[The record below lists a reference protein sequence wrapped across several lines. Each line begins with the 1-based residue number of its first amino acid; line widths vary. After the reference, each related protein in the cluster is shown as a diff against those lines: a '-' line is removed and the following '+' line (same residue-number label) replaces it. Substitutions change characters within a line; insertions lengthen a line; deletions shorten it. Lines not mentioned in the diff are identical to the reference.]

1 MPMGQSD
8 PDLSEPWS
16 QGILQEEL
24 SASRRAF
31 SEMSLQ
37 LNQLTEWLEQL
48 QTNPLVAPIVL
59 PPPDPNVA
67 IHRRFKPHLNPLAL
81 YSERPRTTGARARQH
96 LPLLSKNPVNSSSPA
111 VLLSRVV
118 PMAGVTAHKI
128 SKQITFF
135 VSDVAGTPTASFS
148 PGHPKP
154 ILLLLPWLGSRPQA
168 IAKYCEIYFRTGFDV
183 LVVESEVR
191 QFLWPRWGLEY
202 GGRLLELLESERFS
216 QRPLLV
222 HAFSIGGY
230 TFSQVLVHVAKDTQ
244 RYQGLTNR
252 IRGHIYDSLV
262 MGSLEHMATGI
273 GKTMF
278 PRMEGLVRTA
288 SLLYFRVFKHQ
299 TVDYFNSAISIFW
312 NTPVKAPALFFFS
325 ENDALCDYKSLEKM
339 VEFWRNRG
347 LSVESKKWKESLHAG
362 HLRTHTQEY
371 LSTLENFVLS
381 LNMLPLKA
389 KM

>member
-1 MPMGQSD
+1 M
-8 PDLSEPWS
+8 
-16 QGILQEEL
+16 
-24 SASRRAF
+24 
-31 SEMSLQ
+31 
-37 LNQLTEWLEQL
+37 
-48 QTNPLVAPIVL
+48 
-59 PPPDPNVA
+59 
-67 IHRRFKPHLNPLAL
+67 
-81 YSERPRTTGARARQH
+81 
-96 LPLLSKNPVNSSSPA
+96 SSPA
-111 VLLSRVV
+111 VMLSTVV
-118 PMAGVTAHKI
+118 SMAGVTAHKI

-135 VSDVAGTPTASFS
+135 TSDVDGTPTASFS
-148 PGHPKP
+148 TGQPKP

-168 IAKYCEIYFRTGFDV
+168 IAKYCEIYFSTGFDV
-183 LVVESEVR
+183 LVVESEVS

-222 HAFSIGGY
+222 HALSIGGY

-262 MGSLEHMATGI
+262 MGSLEHMATGL

-299 TVDYFNSAISIFW
+299 TVDYFNQAISIFW

-339 VEFWRNRG
+339 VDFWRNQG

-362 HLRTHTQEY
+362 HLRIHPQEY

-381 LNMLPLKA
+381 LNMVPLKA

>member
-1 MPMGQSD
+1 MM
-8 PDLSEPWS
+8 
-16 QGILQEEL
+16 
-24 SASRRAF
+24 
-31 SEMSLQ
+31 
-37 LNQLTEWLEQL
+37 
-48 QTNPLVAPIVL
+48 
-59 PPPDPNVA
+59 
-67 IHRRFKPHLNPLAL
+67 
-81 YSERPRTTGARARQH
+81 
-96 LPLLSKNPVNSSSPA
+96 SSPA
-111 VLLSRVV
+111 VMLSKVV
-118 PMAGVTAHKI
+118 TMAGVTAHKI

-135 VSDVAGTPTASFS
+135 TSDVDGTPTASFS
-148 PGHPKP
+148 TGQPKP

-168 IAKYCEIYFRTGFDV
+168 IAKYCEIYFSTGFDV
-183 LVVESEVR
+183 LVVESEVS

-222 HAFSIGGY
+222 HALSIGGY

-262 MGSLEHMATGI
+262 MGSLEHMATGL

-299 TVDYFNSAISIFW
+299 TVDYFNQAISIFW
-312 NTPVKAPALFFFS
+312 NTPVNAPALFFFS
-325 ENDALCDYKSLEKM
+325 ENDALCDYKSMEKM

-362 HLRTHTQEY
+362 HLRIHPQEY

-381 LNMLPLKA
+381 LNMVPLKA